1 MRTYEIE
8 DGCVGCPSEMGC
20 LGSSCPNKNIRV
32 YSYFCDKCGDACD
45 PEELYIVDDEELCSY
60 CVLGNFPTVAQEE
73 E

>member
-8 DGCVGCPSEMGC
+8 DGCVGCPPEMGC

-32 YSYFCDKCGDACD
+32 YSYFCDKCGDEFDA
-45 PEELYIVDDEELCSY
+45 EELYVVDGDDICAECLLNEY
-60 CVLGNFPTVAQEE
+60 QTVAQEE